1 MATQEKPKEDDRER
15 EVMRLPVPGGGYD
28 VQSLG
33 VIDRLLG
40 DGKIRAE
47 ANQAISQLVASV
59 NGEEISTE
67 PEDDDPM
74 SDPPEADIPEVVP
87 DGMTTEEK
95 GSKPGESRPGRDAT
109 ERDRKN

>member
-15 EVMRLPVPGGGYD
+15 EVMRLPVPDGGYD

-40 DGKIRAE
+40 DSRIRAE
-47 ANQAISQLVASV
+47 ANQVINQFVANV

-67 PEDDDPM
+67 LEDNDPL
-74 SDPPEADIPEVVP
+74 SDPPEAEIPEPVP
-87 DGMTTEEK
+87 EGTTTEEK
-95 GSKPGESRPGRDAT
+95 GSKPGESRPEGDAT
-109 ERDRKN
+109 ERDRRN